1 MSDIDAL
8 VLETT
13 AIMESLISKP
23 KMIDKYLRKP
33 PFRYIHDIVVA
44 LVQSHQ
50 FPSRLTA
57 PDLDYANFTER
68 VRATCLP
75 FQWTMCVTV
84 IFEFVVV

>member
-1 MSDIDAL
+1 MADIEAL

-57 PDLDYANFTER
+57 PDLDHANLTER
-68 VRATCLP
+68 VRVPFNTC
-75 FQWTMCVTV
+75 FRD
-84 IFEFVVV
+84 